1 MRPGASS
8 PSRCTAQLSSGWQLD
23 DTVTV
28 SCGEEPGPGPTP
40 GDTTTTTHAQP
51 GPGGT
56 QPTIVAI
63 QRQTVPG
70 SDVFIVGGVAP
81 DLEVDISLYPFP
93 DNWESYNHWRLGDNH
108 LDWDGPEEGQGT
120 HAPDEDNPIEYP
132 VLFKYFSAPA
142 RYFSMCSN
150 NQG

>member
-1 MRPGASS
+1 M
-8 PSRCTAQLSSGWQLD
+8 
-23 DTVTV
+23 TV
-28 SCGEEPGPGPTP
+28 SCGEEPGPGPTQ
-40 GDTTTTTHAQP
+40 GDTTTTTPQDSPTQP

-93 DNWESYNHWRLGDNH
+93 DNWESYNHWRVGDNH

-132 VLFKYFSAPA
+132 VLFKYF
-142 RYFSMCSN
+142 
-150 NQG
+150 